1 MRRRFN
7 LSASKQVGTMPRK
20 IKIVCILIMIT
31 PLILYGILA
40 HRDKEYGLN
49 TPTSLG
55 WLARSPVIAIGEVVS
70 TKARIRPDTI
80 YKEPLHIGYHVHTLV
95 KLRVFEDLKG
105 YWDKDTLYMKV
116 AGGPITIG
124 EIKRQG
130 SFLAKG
136 WPEFYYY
143 FLIQRPDEDTM
154 TRFVEDMT
162 ALFSVGETV
171 LVFLDTSVYC
181 EFDRKI
187 FGQVCAD
194 TLVLLSEF
202 GKFVIRNDTVKYWEE
217 DYPGLPLAGVYGLH
231 IDLAKDL
238 IRAAIRY
245 PDVVDAKID
254 TLYEEAKS
262 LYKSTDDVE
271 QVKEFVL
278 EKLHE
283 IAELV
288 R

>member
-7 LSASKQVGTMPRK
+7 LSASKQVDTMPRK
-20 IKIVCILIMIT
+20 IKTVCILIMIT

-55 WLARSPVIAIGEVVS
+55 WLARCPVIAVGEVVS

-80 YKEPLHIGYHVHTLV
+80 YHMGFHVYTLV
-95 KLRVFEDLKG
+95 KLRVFEDLRQH
-105 YWDKDTLYMKV
+105 WDKDTLYIKV
-116 AGGPITIG
+116 AGGRITYG
-124 EIKRQG
+124 EIKNEIKKQG
-130 SFLAKG
+130 NFLVES
-136 WPEFYYY
+136 WPNYYY
-143 FLIQRPDEDTM
+143 FIMEKPDTKVVTD
-154 TRFVEDMT
+154 FVEDLT

-181 EFDRKI
+181 EFYRKI

-202 GKFVIRNDTVKYWEE
+202 DKFVIRNDTVKYWEK

>member
-1 MRRRFN
+1 MM
-7 LSASKQVGTMPRK
+7 LRK
-20 IKIVCILIMIT
+20 IKIVCILIMIA

-55 WLARSPVIAIGEVVS
+55 RLARCPVIAIGEVVS

-80 YKEPLHIGYHVHTLV
+80 YKEPLHIKFLVHTLV

-143 FLIQRPDEDTM
+143 FLMQRPDEDTM
-154 TRFVEDMT
+154 TYFVEDMT

-181 EFDRKI
+181 EVDRKI

-194 TLVLLSEF
+194 TLVTSSLC
-202 GKFVIRNDTVKYWEE
+202 KFVIRNDTVKYWEK
-217 DYPGLPLAGVYGLH
+217 DYPGLPLAGVYGLY

-283 IAELV
+283 IAELG

>member
-1 MRRRFN
+1 M
-7 LSASKQVGTMPRK
+7 LRK
-20 IKIVCILIMIT
+20 IKIVCILIMIA

-55 WLARSPVIAIGEVVS
+55 RLARCPVIAIGEVVS

-80 YKEPLHIGYHVHTLV
+80 YKEPLHIKFLVHTLV

-143 FLIQRPDEDTM
+143 FLMQRPDEDTM
-154 TRFVEDMT
+154 TSFVEDMT

-194 TLVLLSEF
+194 TLVTSRF

-262 LYKSTDDVE
+262 LYKSIDDVE

>member
-7 LSASKQVGTMPRK
+7 LSASKQVGTMLRK
-20 IKIVCILIMIT
+20 IKMCILIMIT

-40 HRDKEYGLN
+40 HHDKEYGLN

-55 WLARSPVIAIGEVVS
+55 RLARSPVIAIGEVVS

-80 YKEPLHIGYHVHTLV
+80 YKEPLHIKFLVHTLV

-143 FLIQRPDEDTM
+143 FLMQRPDEDTM

-181 EFDRKI
+181 EVDRKI

-194 TLVLLSEF
+194 TLVTSRF
-202 GKFVIRNDTVKYWEE
+202 CKFVIRNDTVKYWEE

-262 LYKSTDDVE
+262 LYKSIDDVE

>member
-1 MRRRFN
+1 M
-7 LSASKQVGTMPRK
+7 
-20 IKIVCILIMIT
+20 
-31 PLILYGILA
+31 
-40 HRDKEYGLN
+40 
-49 TPTSLG
+49 
-55 WLARSPVIAIGEVVS
+55 
-70 TKARIRPDTI
+70 
-80 YKEPLHIGYHVHTLV
+80 
-95 KLRVFEDLKG
+95 
-105 YWDKDTLYMKV
+105 
-116 AGGPITIG
+116 AGGRITYG
-124 EIKRQG
+124 EIKNEIKKQG
-130 SFLAKG
+130 NFLVES
-136 WPEFYYY
+136 WPNYYY
-143 FLIQRPDEDTM
+143 FIMEKPDTKVVTD
-154 TRFVEDMT
+154 FVEDMT

-181 EFDRKI
+181 EFYRKI

-202 GKFVIRNDTVKYWEE
+202 DKFVIRNDTVKYWEK